1 MLNQSELNKVVE
13 EFDNLKKKIKQRKQ
27 ELNKLN
33 SQKEGWFKKKK
44 DISTKIFSKISEL
57 KKSRTEVNSLDKEVT
72 DLKNEKNSFSGDI
85 NNLIDEVKTLKQ
97 KYKDECSRSGIT
109 DSPGFI
115 KKKIDK
121 LEFVLET
128 SALGFDQERRLNK
141 DLKKLKKDY
150 AQMSKVGKIWKLA
163 ADKERQISALK
174 NKKFGT
180 LDKLRQDN
188 TQKYGLNEDFIVNSK
203 EIMSLKK
210 EQTEYYDK
218 FLKLKE
224 EFKQENDKLKSL
236 LKQKDELSLVLTAN
250 DVKLKDEAKKIEA
263 DFIREKS
270 AEVKQKIKN
279 KKGKLT
285 TEDLLIFQSAN
296 K

>member
-13 EFDNLKKKIKQRKQ
+13 EFDNLKKKIRQRKQ